1 MAQKVVQCPICDK
14 EMAVTNNEFGYETLT
29 NHVRKEHKERLVK

>member
-1 MAQKVVQCPICDK
+1 MAQKIVTCPICNK
-14 EMAVTNNEFGYETLT
+14 EMPLPSNQFGYELLT